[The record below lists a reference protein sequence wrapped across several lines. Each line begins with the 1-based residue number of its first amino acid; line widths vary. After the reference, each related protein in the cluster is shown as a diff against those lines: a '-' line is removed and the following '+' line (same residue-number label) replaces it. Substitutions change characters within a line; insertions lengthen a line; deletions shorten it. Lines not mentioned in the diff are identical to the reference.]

1 MTTKVTFSLPDGT
14 PFTIDGLGAFEN
26 GPYELTEA
34 DELAFALTHGRTIQD
49 AFKASKSVKV
59 TGQASAAAKE
69 AAAGLATVGANESYA
84 PGVLSDAPVVSDSE
98 EPGDAPEEDP
108 ESTNEPGEGASVE
121 GGGQ

>member
-1 MTTKVTFSLPDGT
+1 MTTKVTFSLQDGT

-26 GPYELTEA
+26 GSYELTEA
-34 DELAFALTHGRTIQD
+34 DELAFANAHGRTIQD
-49 AFKASKSVKV
+49 AFKSSKSVKV

-69 AAAGLATVGANESYA
+69 VAAAFATADVSYA
-84 PGVLSDAPVVSDSE
+84 SGVLSDAPVVSDSE

-108 ESTNEPGEGASVE
+108 ESSNEPGEGASVE